1 MALSDI
7 PKDFNQE
14 VNKFIEELELWI
26 PLIRLLLLPEEEFC
40 NFWEKFS
47 KLHEEKKIYSLQV
60 IERMKQTILKLRI
73 DDTEP
78 YNLSERELKE
88 LLSFS
93 ASQKSIS

>member
-47 KLHEEKKIYSLQV
+47 KLHEEKKIYSVSAPSRPREIGYSPSHVDFKSLSDSL
-60 IERMKQTILKLRI
+60 INMMGKSLSWLKNSM
-73 DDTEP
+73 DT
-78 YNLSERELKE
+78 
-88 LLSFS
+88 
-93 ASQKSIS
+93 